1 MLVEAVQTAGS
12 QPEGSAVLA
21 VLAGLALALW
31 SASAGMAAMQS
42 GLNIAYDIDQDRTFV
57 KKRLVALLLLLAT
70 GVLGGLATALVVFG
84 QPISE
89 VIRDNLPLGAAFVP
103 VWTVAR
109 WVVAIGALALL
120 FATFFYLAPNRDAPR
135 WVWVSPGGLFA
146 TAVWMAASLAFSF
159 YVSSFGSYAETYGSL
174 TGVVVPLLWLYLSA
188 LAVVAGGELNA
199 ELERQA
205 AMRTGQVA
213 RRAGAT
219 PRPASRSGRSG
230 CGPCASSPLRS
241 RPAARRSAAS
251 GPQAGR
257 QAERRVTT
265 MSTLPRSA
273 FDTGQDC
280 SAAASASAMMASS
293 APGTSA

>member
-1 MLVEAVQTAGS
+1 MAFYWFLSVFPAILAFVGVLGLVGARSGAADAISGGVRAALPGDAADVLVEAVQTAGS

-174 TGVVVPLLWLYLSA
+174 TGVVVLLLWLYLSA

-213 RRAGAT
+213 RRGGGDT
-219 PRPASRSGRSG
+219 PASIEVWSQRMR
-230 CGPCASSPLRS
+230 ALREQP
-241 RPAARRSAAS
+241 PAQPARR
-251 GPQAGR
+251 
-257 QAERRVTT
+257 
-265 MSTLPRSA
+265 
-273 FDTGQDC
+273 
-280 SAAASASAMMASS
+280 
-293 APGTSA
+293 